1 MESKFNFDSQI
12 CTTRQ
17 QSERLLALGL
27 NKETADCA
35 LLPLTDKA
43 TAILVKPSTNY
54 IKNTIPAWSLHRLWE
69 LTPKVIF
76 TKPSLYL
83 TMCEDSVFYCAE
95 GNNEEY
101 EKSFSRQISLYDNI
115 IDCIEWLIK
124 EECFNK
130 EYLV

>member
-1 MESKFNFDSQI
+1 MNFNSQL
-12 CTTRQ
+12 CTTRE
-17 QSERLLALGL
+17 QSEHLLALGL
-27 NKETADCA
+27 KRDTADCA

-101 EKSFSRQISLYDNI
+101 EKSFSRQISLYDNL
-115 IDCIEWLIK
+115 IDCIKWLIK
-124 EECFNK
+124 EGRFNK

>member
-1 MESKFNFDSQI
+1 M
-12 CTTRQ
+12 
-17 QSERLLALGL
+17 ALGL
-27 NKETADCA
+27 KKETADCA

-130 EYLV
+130 EYLEIKE